1 MPIFFIFIKKTIDF
15 LFIICYYIYK
25 INKGDKKIMTFILN
39 KCYGGWSISDFAK
52 EQLGLNSNYPD
63 MDEVDEKKLA
73 ELINKYGPEKC
84 SGLSAWLKVV
94 EIPDNA
100 TDWDIDEYDGIE
112 RIVYV
117 IDGKLNYA

>member
-1 MPIFFIFIKKTIDF
+1 
-15 LFIICYYIYK
+15 
-25 INKGDKKIMTFILN
+25 MTFILN
-39 KCYGGWSISDFAK
+39 KCYGGWSISDFAM
-52 EQLGLNSNYPD
+52 EQLGLDSNYPD

-73 ELINKYGPEKC
+73 ELINRYGSDKC
-84 SGLSAWLKVV
+84 SGRNAYLKVV